1 MSIQSEVERISS
13 AKNNIINSI
22 KLKGVEVP
30 NGTSISNLY
39 SYIDQIKIPNSY
51 FSEVFQINSSNW
63 VLNSSSTGT
72 YDKYK
77 NENLIKTE
85 TSSTLSIVSVSLV
98 NYDESNNSFNIEEA
112 NAFYAWKYIE
122 ISGNNIVLYSDE
134 SVSNNF
140 GIIVT
145 FAEN

>member
-13 AKNNIINSI
+13 AKYNIINSI
-22 KLKGVEVP
+22 EAKGVNVP
-30 NGTSISNLY
+30 IGTSISDLS

-51 FSEVFQINSSNW
+51 FSEVFQINNTNW

-85 TSSTLSIVSVSLV
+85 TSSTLSIVSISLV
-98 NYDESNNSFNIEEA
+98 NYDESSSSFNVNEVS
-112 NAFYAWKYIE
+112 AFYSWEYIE
-122 ISGNNIVLYSDE
+122 LSGNKIVLYSDKL
-134 SVSNNF
+134 VDNNF
-140 GIIVT
+140 GIIIT